1 MPGRPTPW
9 NRPSRA
15 RSWSGQDSTRFE
27 FTNLLTAAFEVHRVV
42 PVALFCAGENLAE
55 PVEILFVRVRHRV
68 RKDDVHQLRES
79 LVGVLKLDTDVFG
92 LERLETRLHVV
103 EIVEEGGC
111 LPVDGLEEDDG
122 TLVGELTDEPIE
134 FPPDLDFDLT
144 RELAFNETGSFD
156 LVVTVVDDESDEAVV
171 ALPFGI
177 KSVDTG
183 EDLEI
188 CEG

>member
-1 MPGRPTPW
+1 M
-9 NRPSRA
+9 
-15 RSWSGQDSTRFE
+15 
-27 FTNLLTAAFEVHRVV
+27 
-42 PVALFCAGENLAE
+42 
-55 PVEILFVRVRHRV
+55 
-68 RKDDVHQLRES
+68 
-79 LVGVLKLDTDVFG
+79 
-92 LERLETRLHVV
+92 
-103 EIVEEGGC
+103 
-111 LPVDGLEEDDG
+111 DGLEEDDG